1 MRRGPPQRLR
11 AGRTP
16 APHGGATPC
25 RQPAGRRIAAARI
38 VQVRQRPGPGNRPL
52 PAWVRLGGS
61 SIYSAQDSPRAR
73 TCFGPAG
80 AVQNR
85 PKPAAYCRLPG
96 ASWGIRAVPAGASK
110 GVGVRDGRPRA
121 VPRPGVRG
129 GMPASAGGENVPCR
143 PPRAAGAVF
152 PGPAPGPGQE
162 KMPVFRPAGGQGGE
176 IADRGGRIGGRR
188 ALAPGP
194 GAALRRVRGSERN
207 IPRPAEVPGAL
218 PRREGFRP
226 RTVPR
231 PGPRGPPA
239 GTAEGQESA
248 GPGEE
253 LRIPKS
259 PRCRRG
265 PGRRCPDGFPVGAV
279 ALDGLDAKIGKLPV
293 GLTRTNG
300 RNA

>member
-110 GVGVRDGRPRA
+110 GVGAREGRPRA

-143 PPRAAGAVF
+143 PPHAAGAVF

-162 KMPVFRPAGGQGGE
+162 KMSVFRPAGGQGGEIADRGGRGPNHTPLCRCVSGQGGE

-188 ALAPGP
+188 ALAQGRLATGP
-194 GAALRRVRGSERN
+194 GIRVEYPPSGGGSGRATAAGG
-207 IPRPAEVPGAL
+207 IPAKNRPAAGAS
-218 PRREGFRP
+218 
-226 RTVPR
+226 RT
-231 PGPRGPPA
+231 A
-239 GTAEGQESA
+239 
-248 GPGEE
+248 
-253 LRIPKS
+253 
-259 PRCRRG
+259 CRNCGGARVG
-265 PGRRCPDGFPVGAV
+265 RAWGRRCPDGFPVGAV
-279 ALDGLDAKIGKLPV
+279 APVRTGGTLDV
-293 GLTRTNG
+293 V
-300 RNA
+300 